1 VVKCYGNESEKRYFT
16 VLEKFLKFFLPKTLA
31 ILFFKCIIICNKI
44 MFIRTQ
50 SLSSAF
56 QLFAIYVRIN
66 IISELFKL
74 VEKIK
79 QFNFKLNSSNDPF
92 ILLYYFN

>member
-1 VVKCYGNESEKRYFT
+1 
-16 VLEKFLKFFLPKTLA
+16 
-31 ILFFKCIIICNKI
+31 
-44 MFIRTQ
+44 MFIRTR
-50 SLSSAF
+50 SLFNAF
-56 QLFAIYVRIN
+56 RQLTVYVHIN
-66 IISELFKL
+66 IISELFRL